1 MLRVSSCFVSQAVIF
16 QGVGPIQPLFDDP
29 ADKYPEG
36 SIGAEVAVNV
46 AASMTTLAKFG
57 QFQANH

>member
-1 MLRVSSCFVSQAVIF
+1 MIF

-36 SIGAEVAVNV
+36 SIGAEVAVAV

-57 QFQANH
+57 QF